1 MLRRDGLCDWG
12 GKDRPIENV
21 NGLRASRD
29 WGHGRELKR
38 RAGEVKPR
46 KLGDSSTSDPAVGS
60 PGGSIPKAHGG
71 AGPERNHQGSDIR
84 SFPMS
89 R

>member
-1 MLRRDGLCDWG
+1 MLRRSGLCDWG
-12 GKDRPIENV
+12 RKDRPIENV

-29 WGHGRELKR
+29 WGHGRDLKR

-46 KLGDSSTSDPAVGS
+46 KPGDSSRAIHRWTLQDGAFRT
-60 PGGSIPKAHGG
+60 HGG
-71 AGPERNHQGSDIR
+71 AEPERNHQGSDFR
-84 SFPMS
+84 SFLLS